1 MKNKLLICL
10 GLSLIVLCLGYV
22 AINKNHVVEG
32 MGGKW
37 TAVDPRAT
45 DDWCQGN
52 CDRADKNPACS
63 TWCKEESANLSSQ
76 SSSSL
81 EPPTAAPPTSDIAST
96 NPCTDPEFK
105 FYSEKAEVCY
115 KTKAQ
120 ADSGSAPCGTW
131 CRIKGTTAG
140 VGCDDVKICS
150 SPAPASAPATKPE
163 PEPAPPQ
170 AAAKPPTAKP
180 TPAPAI
186 AQAIDTPTQ
195 GIEQETSSKDVQ
207 FTYCPKDGCLPPTAE
222 EGNCGAQ
229 IYQVIEGGATSYF
242 KLCSY
247 DCPDVNSICQGQDSN
262 CSKYKC
268 LVKIANGQ
276 YNVANTF
283 MSRDAMISQLGHP
296 ICENLE
302 CYNPD
307 AGKQHHMSQKQFNK
321 MWNKAHRAHHSTHSG
336 GKGDLPSADTYPIYP
351 EPQIQNDPSYWHGGH
366 HHDGSAPTNLSKK
379 DLKQCNCS
387 YVGAATTL
395 YPDAIA
401 RCKAGKDKNCVY
413 IKSESDSESDSEDDG
428 LHSYHP
434 HKKHHAAKKN
444 KKHKGKG
451 SGYNWTKTYEKRQ
464 SITGMFT
471 DTGVPAAP
479 GYLLTS
485 PGPH

>member
-1 MKNKLLICL
+1 MWPS
-10 GLSLIVLCLGYV
+10 G
-22 AINKNHVVEG
+22 
-32 MGGKW
+32 
-37 TAVDPRAT
+37 
-45 DDWCQGN
+45 
-52 CDRADKNPACS
+52 
-63 TWCKEESANLSSQ
+63 
-76 SSSSL
+76 
-81 EPPTAAPPTSDIAST
+81 PP
-96 NPCTDPEFK
+96 
-105 FYSEKAEVCY
+105 
-115 KTKAQ
+115 
-120 ADSGSAPCGTW
+120 
-131 CRIKGTTAG
+131 AG

-268 LVKIANGQ
+268 LVKITNGQ

-321 MWNKAHRAHHSTHSG
+321 MWNKAHHAHHCPGHFHSKSIKLLRKTMDIRSSSHQRRLAG
-336 GKGDLPSADTYPIYP
+336 NSSSRPPALPPSSAQPCDVSVPLAP
-351 EPQIQNDPSYWHGGH
+351 ELPRYRRPSVLPQQ
-366 HHDGSAPTNLSKK
+366 PTLP
-379 DLKQCNCS
+379 L
-387 YVGAATTL
+387 
-395 YPDAIA
+395 P
-401 RCKAGKDKNCVY
+401 R
-413 IKSESDSESDSEDDG
+413 DD
-428 LHSYHP
+428 
-434 HKKHHAAKKN
+434 
-444 KKHKGKG
+444 
-451 SGYNWTKTYEKRQ
+451 WQ
-464 SITGMFT
+464 
-471 DTGVPAAP
+471 
-479 GYLLTS
+479 
-485 PGPH
+485 

>member
-22 AINKNHVVEG
+22 AINKNRVVEG

-52 CDRADKNPACS
+52 CDRADKNPVCS
-63 TWCKEESANLSSQ
+63 TWCKEESANSSSQ

-81 EPPTAAPPTSDIAST
+81 EPPIAAPPTSDSASI

-105 FYSEKAEVCY
+105 FYSEKAKVCY

-120 ADSGSAPCGTW
+120 ADIGSAPCGTW

-140 VGCDDVKICS
+140 VGCDNVKICS
-150 SPAPASAPATKPE
+150 SPAPASAPATKPEPEPATKPE

-186 AQAIDTPTQ
+186 AQAIASPTQ

-451 SGYNWTKTYEKRQ
+451 SGYNWTKTYERSANQ
-464 SITGMFT
+464 
-471 DTGVPAAP
+471 
-479 GYLLTS
+479 
-485 PGPH
+485 